1 MYKIGE
7 VIQGTIT
14 GIRPYGAF
22 VKADD
27 NSDGLIHISEISDYY
42 VNDISKFFKKGE
54 KVIVKIIDIDKKGQ
68 LCLSLRAIQS
78 NRKYAIPTKKDI
90 AELNKIG
97 FSSIEKQ
104 FPLWMNEALINIQK
118 EENR

>member
-14 GIRPYGAF
+14 GIKPYGAF

-27 NSDGLIHISEISDYY
+27 GCDGLIHISEISDFF

-68 LCLSLRAIQS
+68 YCLSLKAIQS

-90 AELNKIG
+90 ADLNVIG
-97 FSSIEKQ
+97 FASLKKQ
-104 FPLWMNEALINIQK
+104 LDDWITIAMKRIDK
-118 EENR
+118 D

>member
-27 NSDGLIHISEISDYY
+27 NSDG
-42 VNDISKFFKKGE
+42 
-54 KVIVKIIDIDKKGQ
+54 
-68 LCLSLRAIQS
+68 
-78 NRKYAIPTKKDI
+78 
-90 AELNKIG
+90 
-97 FSSIEKQ
+97 
-104 FPLWMNEALINIQK
+104 
-118 EENR
+118 